1 MQQHWSVHVPD
12 FIEKLNWSE
21 KSSTTDVI
29 STITQKQKEKKE
41 KRKKEG
47 KERERERIRGT
58 CRRQN
63 SAKNVSLVNRETLKM
78 LNKL

>member
-1 MQQHWSVHVPD
+1 MSFLQSHRN
-12 FIEKLNWSE
+12 K
-21 KSSTTDVI
+21 K
-29 STITQKQKEKKE
+29 KRKKKEKKE
-41 KRKKEG
+41 GKERDR
-47 KERERERIRGT
+47 ERERERIRGT